1 MVPVGMPGLVLAV
14 DGGNSKTDVLLV
26 DATGRLL
33 AAGRGGSISH
43 QAVGIEEG
51 MARLSGLVSEVADLA
66 GRVYEGG
73 HERRLGHGRGVDGER
88 LAAVGVYCL
97 AGADF
102 PRDVRLLRD
111 HIGRLGLAR
120 TELVL
125 NDCYAALRAGA
136 RQGYGVALI
145 CGQGINGAG
154 VAPDGR
160 VARFAAV
167 GSLSG
172 DWGGATSLGEAALGA
187 AIRARDGRGSRTSLE
202 RAVPAHFRLAR
213 PEALMLAM
221 YEERIPERRLSE
233 LSPVVFAAAEAGDGV
248 ARAIVEHLADEL
260 ALMAVALLR
269 RLGMLR
275 RWVEV
280 VLAGGVFRTR
290 DDGFY
295 QRLASRVHA
304 AAPRAQLVRLDA
316 PPVLGAALLGLDQL
330 AQGLLPRPDD
340 EAAMQLRADVERWS
354 AAR

>member
-1 MVPVGMPGLVLAV
+1 
-14 DGGNSKTDVLLV
+14 
-26 DATGRLL
+26 
-33 AAGRGGSISH
+33 
-43 QAVGIEEG
+43 
-51 MARLSGLVSEVADLA
+51 
-66 GRVYEGG
+66 
-73 HERRLGHGRGVDGER
+73 
-88 LAAVGVYCL
+88 
-97 AGADF
+97 
-102 PRDVRLLRD
+102 
-111 HIGRLGLAR
+111 
-120 TELVL
+120 
-125 NDCYAALRAGA
+125 
-136 RQGYGVALI
+136 
-145 CGQGINGAG
+145 
-154 VAPDGR
+154 
-160 VARFAAV
+160 
-167 GSLSG
+167 
-172 DWGGATSLGEAALGA
+172 
-187 AIRARDGRGSRTSLE
+187 
-202 RAVPAHFRLAR
+202 
-213 PEALMLAM
+213 MLAM